1 MSKKSF
7 NKRLNKNI
15 KAVFSGQKYASN
27 ESMRGVMIVMPLI
40 LIFTLIEPIFLL
52 FRNKKQHDKEQEA
65 GN

>member
-1 MSKKSF
+1 MSKISF

-15 KAVFSGQKYASN
+15 KAIFGGQKHASN
-27 ESMRGVMIVMPLI
+27 ESMRGVMIVMPFI

-52 FRNKKQHDKEQEA
+52 FRNKEQHDKEQEA